1 MAFDIDKL
9 ARRAGVYTTAK
20 PENPAQE
27 TEQEQAPVQAPVQ
40 EPPAVVQ
47 EFPDEPE
54 VQEVPEPMP
63 VPEEPKE
70 QAPVSRPPVPRRV
83 SAPKAPA
90 VTVQIPGFPKS
101 LMAMIRADIPA
112 ATNNQDA
119 LAAWVYVKSAGRA
132 DVDKPIKDLA
142 KSYRGPAE
150 EDILNTLLEK
160 VTRIERASYIAAN
173 GVNDQHY
180 LLEWLLLERMA
191 AINSPRIDT
200 IDFTQPAFEQ
210 LRAMLRVKL
219 QQVKNMQ
226 QARNGRPIR

>member
-27 TEQEQAPVQAPVQ
+27 TVQEQAPVEAPVQ
-40 EPPAVVQ
+40 EPPAAVQ
-47 EFPDEPE
+47 EFSAEPE
-54 VQEVPEPMP
+54 VQEVPEPVL

-70 QAPVSRPPVPRRV
+70 QASVSRPPVPRRV

-119 LAAWVYVKSAGRA
+119 LAAWVYIKSAGRA

-160 VTRIERASYIAAN
+160 VTRIERASYVAAN

>member
-20 PENPAQE
+20 PESPAQE
-27 TEQEQAPVQAPVQ
+27 AVQEQAPVQAPVQ
-40 EPPAVVQ
+40 EPPQAVQ
-47 EFPDEPE
+47 EFSAEPE
-54 VQEVPEPMP
+54 VQEVPEPP

-70 QAPVSRPPVPRRV
+70 PAPVSRPPVPRRV

-119 LAAWVYVKSAGRA
+119 LAAWVYIKSAGRA

-160 VTRIERASYIAAN
+160 VTRIERASYVAAN

>member
-40 EPPAVVQ
+40 EPPAAVQ

>member
-20 PENPAQE
+20 PESSAQE
-27 TEQEQAPVQAPVQ
+27 AVQEQAPVQAPVQ
-40 EPPAVVQ
+40 EPPVAVQ
-47 EFPDEPE
+47 EFSAEPE
-54 VQEVPEPMP
+54 VQEVPEPP

-83 SAPKAPA
+83 SAPKAPT

-119 LAAWVYVKSAGRA
+119 LAAWVYIKSAGRA

-160 VTRIERASYIAAN
+160 VTRIERASYVAAN

>member
-20 PENPAQE
+20 PESPAQE
-27 TEQEQAPVQAPVQ
+27 AVQEQAPVQAPVQ
-40 EPPAVVQ
+40 EPPVAVQ
-47 EFPDEPE
+47 EFSAEPE
-54 VQEVPEPMP
+54 VQEVPEPP

-70 QAPVSRPPVPRRV
+70 QAPVSRPPVLRRV

-119 LAAWVYVKSAGRA
+119 LAAWVYIKSAGRA

-160 VTRIERASYIAAN
+160 VTRIERASYVAAN